1 MPQQFNSDSA
11 PARGVAVVS
20 PNDGADL
27 PGGECRALLVGV
39 AGNIAIDTEQSTNV
53 VVPAPV
59 GVLPIAVKRVR
70 STSTTATNIVAL
82 Y

>member
-11 PARGVAVVS
+11 PARGVAVVT
-20 PNDGADL
+20 PNDGTDL
-27 PGGECRALLVGV
+27 PGGECRALLIGT
-39 AGNIAIDTEQSTNV
+39 AGNVAIDTEQSTNV
-53 VVPAPV
+53 IVPAPV

-70 STSTTATNIVAL
+70 STNTTALNIVAL

>member
-1 MPQQFNSDSA
+1 MPQQFSSDSA
-11 PARGVAVVS
+11 PARGVAVVTPS
-20 PNDGADL
+20 DSADL
-27 PGGECRALLVGV
+27 PRGECRALLIGT
-39 AGNIAIDTEQSTNV
+39 AGNVAIDTEQDSNV

-70 STSTTATNIVAL
+70 LTSTTASNIVAL

>member
-20 PNDGADL
+20 PNDSADL
-27 PGGECRALLVGV
+27 PGGECRALLIGV
-39 AGNIAIDTEQSTNV
+39 AGNVAIDTEQSTNV
-53 VVPAPV
+53 IVPAPV

-70 STSTTATNIVAL
+70 GTSTTATNIVAL